1 MTEKQ
6 YEPATDD
13 IVQKYELA
21 LAKVGGR
28 LKLTSI
34 LIRRLKEL
42 RRAGLRQKGSFNPIM
57 ELLSNEILD
66 GDLTWEE
73 PKKQKK

>member
-6 YEPATDD
+6 YESTTDD
-13 IVQKYELA
+13 IMQKYESA
-21 LAKVGGR
+21 LDKVGGR

-34 LIRRLKEL
+34 LIQRLKEL
-42 RRAGLRQKGSFNPIM
+42 RHGGLKQKGSFNTIM
-57 ELLSNEILD
+57 EILLNEILD